1 MTIKLSHENDEMEI
15 LQKMKTKKIN
25 INRLQYSQQNNTKS
39 PLVILKLVNG
49 IQIQPSLHNSLITR
63 PTQIITLCNII
74 IYEADLTIL
83 FDLL

>member
-25 INRLQYSQQNNTKS
+25 INRLQYNQQNNTKS

-49 IQIQPSLHNSLITR
+49 IQI
-63 PTQIITLCNII
+63 
-74 IYEADLTIL
+74 
-83 FDLL
+83 

>member
-15 LQKMKTKKIN
+15 LQKMKTKKIS
-25 INRLQYSQQNNTKS
+25 INRLQYNQQNNTKS

-49 IQIQPSLHNSLITR
+49 IQPPLHNSLITR

-74 IYEADLTIL
+74 IYGADLTIL